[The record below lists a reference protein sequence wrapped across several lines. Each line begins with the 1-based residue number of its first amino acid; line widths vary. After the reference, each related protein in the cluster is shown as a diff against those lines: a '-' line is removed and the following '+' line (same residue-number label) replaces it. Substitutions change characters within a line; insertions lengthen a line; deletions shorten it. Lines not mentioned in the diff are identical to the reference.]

1 MNKKAFLLSINFVVI
16 LIISIIVFTIG
27 LYVVNRF
34 FEFAKEEKL
43 RWDDL
48 TRREIDA
55 ALDSG
60 DRIAIPRYKKTLANG
75 EFASFGVGILNVLQG
90 GERDFRVRID
100 FVLAS
105 DRTGEFCNAGSPGDC
120 GNPDSWLRT
129 VYDET
134 PPINFTLQI
143 KNNEKRDFLVG
154 VDVIGAP
161 SGTYVFNVDI
171 DYDDAGAWK
180 DYDTLHKIYVDVK

>member
-1 MNKKAFLLSINFVVI
+1 MNKKAFALSVNFVVI

-27 LYVVNRF
+27 IYIVNRF

-60 DRIAIPRYKKTLANG
+60 DRIAIPRYKQTLANG
-75 EFASFGVGILNVLQG
+75 EFVSFGIGILNVLQG
-90 GERDFRVRID
+90 VERDFNIKID
-100 FVLAS
+100 FTLAS
-105 DRTGEFCNAGSPGDC
+105 RDGYEICNSGTADTC

-129 VYDET
+129 AYDEE
-134 PPINFTLQI
+134 PPIEFPIKI
-143 KNNEKRDFLVG
+143 KNNEKKDFLVG
-154 VDVIGAP
+154 VDVHGAQ

-171 DYDDAGAWK
+171 EYNDFGFK